1 MATTIEDKIALFTK
15 VLIERIEQDYAE
27 KREKLTRYYENRK
40 SELIKD
46 YEQKIKNSVD
56 TATRNTTVKKQQMIS
71 KAKSDMH
78 LAVLKQRR
86 EFVERIIDEI
96 KREAL
101 SFTETEEYAKFL
113 DEAIKKVCS
122 KFSSDQFVIFSFSPT
137 DIKRHKDMILNTI
150 KLSRSEDSFKIE
162 ETKGISGGV
171 FAKTSDDSLEVD
183 FTIDTII
190 EESRK
195 LVGEILSSRLGEGWQ
210 NVESR

>member
-40 SELIKD
+40 SEIIRD

-56 TATRNTTVKKQQMIS
+56 NATRNATVKKQQMIS

-86 EFVERIIDEI
+86 KFVDRIIDEV
-96 KREAL
+96 KKEAL
-101 SFTETEEYAKFL
+101 SFAETEEYAKFL
-113 DEAIKKVCS
+113 QEAIKKVNS
-122 KFSSDQFVIFSFSPT
+122 KFSNDQFVIFSFSPN
-137 DIKRHKDMILNTI
+137 DIERHKDMILNTI
-150 KLSRSEDSFKIE
+150 KLSRSEDNFKIE
-162 ETKGISGGV
+162 EAKSISGGV

-195 LVGEILSSRLGEGWQ
+195 LAGEILSSRLGEGWQ